1 VRSLKLRDS
10 VLAEGILAVLV
21 VVVSAYTR
29 VELSSSFSTWQV
41 LVSEAGRTRTLAGWW
56 YVAVA
61 IPLFQF
67 LLYRWLWRL
76 FIWTRLLWTLSRMNL
91 QLTPTHP
98 DFAAGLGFLGPA
110 QAKYGMV
117 ILAVSSVIASA
128 IAEEIL
134 FGGRSLL
141 EYKFLIAA
149 HVALVLLLFLGPLLV
164 FSPRL
169 LEVKRRGLLEYGALA
184 NKYTLAFD
192 RKWIKGEAPEGEM
205 LIGSADIQ
213 SLADLG
219 NSFEYV
225 RGMRLIPVD
234 RNSIIPL
241 IASAILP
248 MAPLVLTM
256 FPLDELLLK
265 ILGILF

>member
-1 VRSLKLRDS
+1 
-10 VLAEGILAVLV
+10 
-21 VVVSAYTR
+21 
-29 VELSSSFSTWQV
+29 
-41 LVSEAGRTRTLAGWW
+41 
-56 YVAVA
+56 
-61 IPLFQF
+61 
-67 LLYRWLWRL
+67 
-76 FIWTRLLWTLSRMNL
+76 MNL

-98 DFAAGLGFLGPA
+98 DLAAGLGFLGPA

-192 RKWIKGEAPEGEM
+192 RKWIKGEA
-205 LIGSADIQ
+205 DIQ

>member
-1 VRSLKLRDS
+1 
-10 VLAEGILAVLV
+10 
-21 VVVSAYTR
+21 
-29 VELSSSFSTWQV
+29 
-41 LVSEAGRTRTLAGWW
+41 
-56 YVAVA
+56 
-61 IPLFQF
+61 
-67 LLYRWLWRL
+67 
-76 FIWTRLLWTLSRMNL
+76 M
-91 QLTPTHP
+91 
-98 DFAAGLGFLGPA
+98 
-110 QAKYGMV
+110 
-117 ILAVSSVIASA
+117 
-128 IAEEIL
+128 
-134 FGGRSLL
+134 
-141 EYKFLIAA
+141 
-149 HVALVLLLFLGPLLV
+149 
-164 FSPRL
+164 
-169 LEVKRRGLLEYGALA
+169 A